1 MNKYKI
7 LIVDDEP
14 DLCDIL
20 EVNLVTQG
28 YDVTIAY
35 SAEQALLQDINS
47 FNLIL
52 LDVMMGEMSGFDM
65 LKLIR
70 QDSSIYN
77 IPVLF
82 LTAKDDEEDVLAG
95 FGLGA
100 DDYIP
105 KPFSMKEVIARV
117 KAVLSRST
125 QIDKRE
131 KHTVRFKNLSVNN
144 ISKSVMIDNNSLT
157 LTRTE
162 FDLLW
167 LLINNPDY
175 VFSRHEL
182 IRAIWPNDVI
192 VTDRTVDVNITRL
205 RRKLNNFADAICT
218 RQGFG
223 YFFKSK

>member
-223 YFFKSK
+223 YFF